1 MSHVIP
7 SQKIYLNYIL
17 DSFRCNL
24 KILAFFLISNHYHLK
39 LISIYRINRKE
50 GKKMTS
56 TRYPQRVR
64 NELRFRE
71 LNVLRVERVSAGF
84 QRIVLG
90 GDALEGFSSRGF
102 DDHSKLFFPAAGTTF
117 VPPVVTDEG
126 IHWGEGVRPQSRDYT
141 PLYDPVNHE
150 LALDFFVHDGGVASN
165 WALEAKVGDRLTI
178 GGPRGS
184 LVVPEDYA
192 WQLYV
197 CDESGM
203 PALRRRLEAIA
214 TLPVRPEIHAVVT
227 VGDASYK
234 DYLAHLSGFTLT
246 WVVGHSEQAVADHLA
261 ALSVPAQD
269 YFIWLTGE
277 GKVVKNLSRRFAT
290 DAIDPQLVRASAY
303 WHAK

>member
-1 MSHVIP
+1 
-7 SQKIYLNYIL
+7 
-17 DSFRCNL
+17 
-24 KILAFFLISNHYHLK
+24 
-39 LISIYRINRKE
+39 
-50 GKKMTS
+50 MT
-56 TRYPQRVR
+56 TPRYPQRVR

-71 LNVLRVERVSAGF
+71 LTVLRVERISAGF

-90 GDALEGFSSRGF
+90 GDALEGFSSTGF
-102 DDHSKLFFPAAGTTF
+102 DDHTKVFFPAPGAAF

-126 IHWGEGVRPQSRDYT
+126 INWGEGVRPQARDYT
-141 PLYDPVNHE
+141 PLYDEARHE
-150 LALDFFVHDGGVASN
+150 LVLDFFVHDGGLASN
-165 WALEAKVGDRLTI
+165 WAVQAKAGDKLTI

-214 TLPVRPEIHAVVT
+214 TLPVKPEINAIVT
-227 VGDASYK
+227 VGDESYK
-234 DYLAHLSGFTLT
+234 DYLAHLSGFNIT
-246 WVVGHSEQAVADHLA
+246 WIIGHSEQAVADCLA
-261 ALSVPAQD
+261 TLSVPAED

-277 GKVVKNLSRRFAT
+277 GKVVKNLSRQFET

>member
-1 MSHVIP
+1 
-7 SQKIYLNYIL
+7 
-17 DSFRCNL
+17 
-24 KILAFFLISNHYHLK
+24 
-39 LISIYRINRKE
+39 
-50 GKKMTS
+50 MTS

-71 LNVLRVERVSAGF
+71 LTVLRVERISAGF

-90 GDALEGFSSRGF
+90 GDALEGFSSKGF
-102 DDHSKLFFPAAGTTF
+102 DDHTKVFFPAPGATF

-126 IHWGEGVRPQSRDYT
+126 IDWGDGVRPMARDYT
-141 PLYDPVNHE
+141 PLYDETRDE
-150 LALDFFVHDGGVASN
+150 LVLDFFVHDGGVASN
-165 WALEAKVGDRLTI
+165 WAVQAQEGDKLTI

-214 TLPVRPEIHAVVT
+214 QLPVRPEIHAVVT
-227 VGDASYK
+227 VGDEAYK
-234 DYLAHLSGFTLT
+234 DYLAHLSDFNIT
-246 WVVGHSEQAVADHLA
+246 WIVGHSEQAVAERLA
-261 ALSVPAQD
+261 TLNVPAGD

-277 GKVVKNLSRRFAT
+277 GKVVKNLGRQFET

>member
-1 MSHVIP
+1 
-7 SQKIYLNYIL
+7 
-17 DSFRCNL
+17 
-24 KILAFFLISNHYHLK
+24 
-39 LISIYRINRKE
+39 
-50 GKKMTS
+50 MTT

-64 NELRFRE
+64 NDLRFRE

-90 GDALEGFSSRGF
+90 GEALEGFSSRGF
-102 DDHSKLFFPAAGTTF
+102 DDHSKVFFPEPGTTF

-126 IHWGEGVRPQSRDYT
+126 VNWGDGVRPQARDYT
-141 PLYDPVNHE
+141 PLYDAVRHE
-150 LALDFFVHDGGVASN
+150 LALDFFIHDGGVASQ
-165 WALEAKVGDRLTI
+165 WAVEAKPGDTLSI

-203 PALRRRLEAIA
+203 PALRRRLEALRA
-214 TLPVRPEIHAVVT
+214 LPVRPEVHAVVT
-227 VGDASYK
+227 VGDAACQ
-234 DYLAHLSGFTLT
+234 DYLAHLSEFNIT
-246 WVVGHSEQAVADHLA
+246 WVVGHNEQAVADHLA
-261 ALSVPAQD
+261 ALSVPGQD

-277 GKVVKNLSRRFAT
+277 GKVVKNLSRLFET
-290 DAIDPQLVRASAY
+290 DAIDQKLVRASAY